1 MNYMKIAA
9 FDIGGT
15 ALKMGVATTQGVLL
29 QTAKAAIKH
38 SDGDA
43 ILTQMLNW
51 VTLHPDLEG
60 IAISAPGYVN
70 PHTGFIEMGGAIRRF
85 DHFAMKAWLV
95 QHTGLPV
102 TVENDANCVL
112 LAERWQGKAA
122 EVNNFL
128 VLTIGT
134 GIGGA
139 IFCNGQVVHGARFRA
154 GEFGYMLTERAD
166 SRRVARHS
174 MNENCTL
181 RTLRQRYADHYGLA
195 FNEVTGE
202 AIFDA
207 YDAGNA
213 ACRRLVDDFLNGI
226 ATGLYNLANVFDPH
240 VIFIGG
246 GIAERPG
253 FMDLLRTHLAW
264 FGIAEIA
271 DVVSHGNRA
280 GLIGA
285 VYHFRQ
291 QYPSAISNIE

>member
-1 MNYMKIAA
+1 MNIAA

-15 ALKMGVATTQGVLL
+15 ALKMGIATTQGELL
-29 QTAKAAIKH
+29 HTDKAAIKN

-43 ILTQMLNW
+43 ILSEMLHW
-51 VTLHPDLEG
+51 VALHPDLEG

-70 PHTGFIEMGGAIRRF
+70 PHTGYIEMGGAIRRF
-85 DHFAMKAWLV
+85 DNFAMQAWLSA
-95 QHTGLPV
+95 QTGLPV

-122 EVNNFL
+122 GTDNFL

-139 IFCNGQVVHGARFRA
+139 IFCNGQLVHGARFRA

-166 SRRVARHS
+166 SRKVSRHS

-181 RTLRQRYADHYGLA
+181 RTLRKRYADYHSLGLE
-195 FNEVTGE
+195 EVTGE
-202 AIFDA
+202 TIFDG
-207 YDAGNA
+207 YDAGDVV
-213 ACRRLVDDFLNGI
+213 CRRLVDDFLNGI

-240 VIFIGG
+240 TIFIGG

-253 FMDLLRTHLAW
+253 FMDLLRAHLTW
-264 FGIAEIA
+264 FGIADIV
-271 DVVSHGNRA
+271 DVVSHGNSA

>member
-1 MNYMKIAA
+1 MNIAA

-15 ALKMGVATTQGVLL
+15 ALKMGIATAQGELL
-29 QTAKAAIKH
+29 QTDKAAIRN

-43 ILTQMLNW
+43 ILAQMLNW
-51 VTLHPDLEG
+51 VTAHPGLEG

-85 DHFAMKAWLV
+85 DQFAMKGWLEA
-95 QHTGLPV
+95 QTGLPV

-112 LAERWQGKAA
+112 LAERWQGKAKDID
-122 EVNNFL
+122 NFL

-139 IFCNGQVVHGARFRA
+139 IFCNGRLVHGARFRA

-181 RTLRQRYADHYGLA
+181 RTLRKRYADFHGLTL
-195 FNEVTGE
+195 ESVTGE
-202 AIFDA
+202 AIFDG
-207 YDAGNA
+207 YDAGDTV
-213 ACRRLVDDFLNGI
+213 CRRLVDDFLNGI
-226 ATGLYNLANVFDPH
+226 ATGLYNLANVFDPQT
-240 VIFIGG
+240 IFIGG

-264 FGIAEIA
+264 FGIADIA
-271 DVVSHGNRA
+271 DVVSHGNQA
-280 GLIGA
+280 GLVGA

>member
-1 MNYMKIAA
+1 MNIAA

-15 ALKMGVATTQGVLL
+15 ALKMGIATMSGELL
-29 QTAKAAIKH
+29 QTDKAAIKN

-43 ILTQMLNW
+43 ILAQMLTW
-51 VTLHPDLEG
+51 VASHPEAEG

-85 DHFAMKAWLV
+85 DRFAMKAWLEE
-95 QHTGLPV
+95 QTGLPV
-102 TVENDANCVL
+102 AVENDANCVL

-122 EVNNFL
+122 ERDNFL

-139 IFCNGQVVHGARFRA
+139 IFCNGQLVHGARFRA

-166 SRRVARHS
+166 SRNVARHS

-181 RTLRQRYADHYGLA
+181 RTLRKRYADFHGQALDD
-195 FNEVTGE
+195 VTGE
-202 AIFDA
+202 QIFDR
-207 YDAGNA
+207 YDAGDA
-213 ACRRLVDDFLNGI
+213 VCRRLVDDFMNGI
-226 ATGLYNLANVFDPH
+226 ATGLYNLANVFDPQT
-240 VIFIGG
+240 IFIGG

-264 FGIAEIA
+264 FGIADIA
-271 DVVSHGNRA
+271 DVVSHGNSA